1 MTRVN
6 SFKHL
11 NRLVRPETHVF
22 HRKSIYF
29 CRTSL
34 SRLPES
40 IQLKDILVGFRGYFR
55 MNTNTVTSCGRANS
69 GMSVLTAIQGHMK
82 KLVYE
87 DTYNDMSAMEKL
99 SVAIAQG
106 KFSMVRHILNETGSE
121 IQLNEGL
128 DRERGH
134 TPLTLAAKNGHGDI
148 VTLLIQCGA
157 NVELRNACSDM
168 TALMY
173 ALLERHGHV
182 VEVLVRAGAKVHD
195 RNRYGWTAVM
205 MAVMYGAVD
214 TLGCVL
220 EKAHGVDVS
229 NDDGGKALLI
239 AAAQGKA
246 GHVAKLLDAGA
257 NVYYRNRNNEDAFD
271 LAMKHGNE
279 EIALMIAQKKDAEK
293 VIDVCD

>member
-1 MTRVN
+1 
-6 SFKHL
+6 
-11 NRLVRPETHVF
+11 
-22 HRKSIYF
+22 
-29 CRTSL
+29 
-34 SRLPES
+34 
-40 IQLKDILVGFRGYFR
+40 
-55 MNTNTVTSCGRANS
+55 
-69 GMSVLTAIQGHMK
+69 MK
-82 KLVYE
+82 KRLHE

-106 KFSMVRHILNETGSE
+106 SISMVRHILNETGSE

-148 VTLLIQCGA
+148 SQLLIQCGA
-157 NVELRNACSDM
+157 DVEQRNACSDL

-173 ALLERHGHV
+173 ALMERHRHV

-195 RNRYGWTAVM
+195 RNRYGWTALM
-205 MAVMYGAVD
+205 MAVMYATVD

-220 EKAHGVDVS
+220 ETAHGVDVS

-257 NVYYRNRNNEDAFD
+257 NVYYRNRNNQDAFD
-271 LAMKHGNE
+271 LAVKHGNE
-279 EIALMIAQKKDAEK
+279 EIAKMIAQKKDAEK
-293 VIDVCD
+293 VVVVDD

>member
-1 MTRVN
+1 M
-6 SFKHL
+6 
-11 NRLVRPETHVF
+11 
-22 HRKSIYF
+22 
-29 CRTSL
+29 
-34 SRLPES
+34 PES
-40 IQLKDILVGFRGYFR
+40 IQLKEILMGFTGYFR
-55 MNTNTVTSCGRANS
+55 LNNNNSVTTCGRANI
-69 GMSVLTAIQGHMK
+69 GMPVLTAFHGRMTNH
-82 KLVYE
+82 VYE

-106 KFSMVRHILNETGSE
+106 KISMVRHILNETGSE

-134 TPLTLAAKNGHGDI
+134 TPLTLAAKNGYGDI
-148 VTLLIQCGA
+148 VSLLIQCGA
-157 NVELRNACSDM
+157 NVEQSNVCSDM

-173 ALLERHGHV
+173 ALLGRHGHV
-182 VEVLVRAGAKVHD
+182 VEVLVRAGAKVQD

-205 MAVMYGAVD
+205 MAVMYGTVN

-220 EKAHGVDVS
+220 ETAHGVDVS

-246 GHVAKLLDAGA
+246 GHVAKLLDAGV
-257 NVYYRNRNNEDAFD
+257 NIYYRNRNNEDAFD
-271 LAMKHGNE
+271 LAVKHGNE

-293 VIDVCD
+293 VVDVCD